1 MGGLERNICSR
12 SLKSGSCSWD
22 KNTHI
27 GKKMQAGC
35 TVLMYFKSTLDQQFL
50 LWAHTS
56 LRLQKTPPEGSG
68 HRPESITVGC
78 LRRNTSRCWHK
89 TLVGYFNK
97 IIALVWLIT
106 GHIFDKSIF
115 KNHEKLSKQSLSSQ
129 KYNTECSS
137 FAAFWNISRS
147 KRLTRSV
154 QSQIDY
160 QQMTDDSCF
169 LGGNAMIGLI

>member
-68 HRPESITVGC
+68 HRTESITVGC

-115 KNHEKLSKQSLSSQ
+115 KNHEFSVLRNIIQSAHHLLHSGIYLVPNVWLGQYSHRLIIN
-129 KYNTECSS
+129 KWLMIP
-137 FAAFWNISRS
+137 AF
-147 KRLTRSV
+147 
-154 QSQIDY
+154 
-160 QQMTDDSCF
+160 
-169 LGGNAMIGLI
+169 